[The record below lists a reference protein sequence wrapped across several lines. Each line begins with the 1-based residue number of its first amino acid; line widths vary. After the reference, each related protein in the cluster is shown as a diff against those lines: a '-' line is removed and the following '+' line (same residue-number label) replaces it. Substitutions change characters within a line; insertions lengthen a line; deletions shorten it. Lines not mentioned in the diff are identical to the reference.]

1 MNNRRG
7 GVEEIADIE
16 SRLGSVLADRIGEIE
31 KELEDRI
38 NREKEVARLKKE
50 GIEKE
55 FESERE
61 TLLEFKTQVR
71 SSEEERKTILEEV
84 RDRFDQVLQYQAE
97 IENLAKA
104 SGEEIKKL
112 GELQKSLNE
121 IRDRTA
127 EMAASIKKDLQD
139 KFGITAEIV
148 NEEEPAA
155 LDLDK
160 ELERLRQIKAIL
172 AGGCHPA
179 PPAQTSP
186 QPGDEGLRDGDL
198 PEIRDLIAGGPDD
211 EAPKGEAAPHGSEPE
226 PGPGPEPGPCA
237 APALP
242 VERAGDQAK
251 DGTSG
256 EGETSGLDQE
266 AQLASLKKY
275 ESANGNGEIPYFQK
289 DGTVVIDAEELLKSA
304 GPVVAEARRLSS
316 RLEEVESPKEQFF
329 LKQELINCQEILR
342 GNIFKVVRL
351 CEKDGWRLP
360 PFTIDILNRDALR
373 DILEKL
379 NIENWSNPPE
389 FIDFDGRFTGLMH
402 RFTGRLEDRSDYLG
416 SILDALKP
424 A

>member
-1 MNNRRG
+1 MDNRRG

-16 SRLGSVLADRIGEIE
+16 SRLGSLLADRIGGIE

-38 NREKEVARLKKE
+38 NREKERARLKKE

-61 TLLEFKTQVR
+61 TLLEFKAQVR
-71 SSEEERKTILEEV
+71 SSEEERKTILEEI

-121 IRDRTA
+121 IRGRTA
-127 EMAASIKKDLQD
+127 EKAASIKKDLQD
-139 KFGITAEIV
+139 KFGIKADIV
-148 NEEEPAA
+148 HDEEPAA

-172 AGGCHPA
+172 AGGCSS
-179 PPAQTSP
+179 PAQAAQPSP
-186 QPGDEGLRDGDL
+186 QSGDEGLRDRDL
-198 PEIRDLIAGGPDD
+198 PEIRDLIAGGADD
-211 EAPKGEAAPHGSEPE
+211 EAPKGEAAPPASE
-226 PGPGPEPGPCA
+226 PGPGPAAA
-237 APALP
+237 APVTDGPA
-242 VERAGDQAK
+242 EGQAK
-251 DGTSG
+251 AVTAEKGEAGGTN
-256 EGETSGLDQE
+256 LE
-266 AQLASLKKY
+266 ALLASHKKY
-275 ESANGNGEIPYFQK
+275 EAANGSGEIPYFQK
-289 DGTVVIDAEELLKSA
+289 DGAVVIDAEELLKSA
-304 GPVVAEARRLSS
+304 EPVVAEARRLSS

-342 GNIFKVVRL
+342 GHVFKVVRL

-360 PFTIDILNRDALR
+360 PFTNDILNRDALR

-379 NIENWSNPPE
+379 NIENWSNLPE
-389 FIDFDGRFTGLMH
+389 FIDFDGRFTGLVH
-402 RFTGRLEDRSDYLG
+402 RFTARVEDRSDYLG

-424 A
+424 D